1 MIKDKL
7 LEIQKVK
14 ADIKSA
20 LTQHGLNPG
29 DDFGTY
35 ADLIRSLK
43 N

>member
-7 LEIQKVK
+7 IEIQNVK
-14 ADIKSA
+14 ADLKAA

-29 DDFGTY
+29 DEFETY